1 MGSGFLE
8 DQNHNSSSMRLIM
21 MIIGLVVAAS
31 IGWLVYKNGAFPNV
45 PSEIV
50 FMVLG
55 PMAGVVVQKATGE
68 KPANSSTSTETITT
82 TQPVA
87 P

>member
-1 MGSGFLE
+1 
-8 DQNHNSSSMRLIM
+8 M

-31 IGWLVYKNGAFPNV
+31 IGYLVYKNGAFPNV

-55 PMAGVVVQKATGE
+55 PVAGVVVQKATGE
-68 KPANSSTSTETITT
+68 KPAGSTITETTAKIS
-82 TQPVA
+82 TQLPAGTPVL
-87 P
+87 PGSQG